1 MTKNRIWI
9 TSSSLSVAVC
19 WNVYL
24 ETEEEHVAG
33 DLCYLGFSPY
43 PSIRPETAP
52 IKPKKKNNNMGDTK
66 IKQNSKCIPRYRLNR
81 TVGVCPGS
89 LIALTHFDDHNVV
102 FFISSYINIWMF
114 SRCFGFFDGN
124 RSTCFFG
131 FITVTRF
138 FSLYFDRLI
147 IAQSRWRG
155 RFHPSR

>member
-1 MTKNRIWI
+1 MMECILGDGGGTCGWRPLLSRFFSVSLYPARDCSHKTK
-9 TSSSLSVAVC
+9 T
-19 WNVYL
+19 
-24 ETEEEHVAG
+24 
-33 DLCYLGFSPY
+33 
-43 PSIRPETAP
+43 
-52 IKPKKKNNNMGDTK
+52 KKNNNNMGDTK

-102 FFISSYINIWMF
+102 FFISSYVNIWMF

-124 RSTCFFG
+124 RPTCFFG